1 MALLVPAIGEEE
13 SLRYLIGANNHVPD
27 LASTNPRNLILKLY
41 SSNTNPSD
49 DDRPSR
55 LAYYE
60 PYAGG
65 ATGSLS
71 CGYGTAA
78 VTGYPLVS
86 NARTESTQNFS
97 NAYGILLNG
106 SRWQII
112 KSGVAGTTVTAT
124 YPEQTFTFTGSTGSG
139 TNAGNIYGYYLA
151 RANNLP
157 VGLLG
162 VQDIATVAI
171 GTAINKGNDSY
182 PTIGIVGNSY
192 FTVDATINVDDIT
205 TGMGVTHLAL
215 GGQTVGI
222 ASTARVVGVDRN
234 TNRVYLDS
242 PLLANIQVATGS
254 TVRFVYSKIG
264 TGTSAHRLNAGDVI
278 YIAPTSSNTA
288 SPVGQGCT
296 SVAQTYTVFSVPGAT
311 EFYTTPAFHGAG
323 NATLFNS
330 IFYAERFTNG
340 PYNIQNPGDEIKVT
354 LNVTL
359 E

>member
-13 SLRYLIGANNHVPD
+13 SLRYLIGANNHVLD
-27 LASTNPRNLILKLY
+27 LAATNPRNLILKLY
-41 SSNTNPSD
+41 SSNTVPEDSNV
-49 DDRPSR
+49 PSR
-55 LAYYE
+55 FAYFE

-65 ATGSLS
+65 NAALS

-78 VTGYPLVS
+78 VTGYPLVG
-86 NARTESTQNFS
+86 NARTESTQNFT

-106 SRWQII
+106 SRWRIV
-112 KSGVAGTTVTAT
+112 KSGTAGTTVTAT
-124 YPEQTFTFTGSTGSG
+124 YPEETFTFTGSTGSN
-139 TNAGNIYGYYLA
+139 TNAGNIYGYYLS
-151 RANNLP
+151 RAQNLP

-162 VQDIATVAI
+162 VVDAATVAI
-171 GTAINKGNDSY
+171 GTAVNKGNDSN
-182 PTIGIVGNSY
+182 PTIGIVGNDF
-192 FTVDATINVDDIT
+192 FTIDSTINVDDVT

-222 ASTARVVGVDRN
+222 ASTARVVGVDRS
-234 TNRVYLDS
+234 TNRVYIDS

-254 TVRFVYSKIG
+254 TVRFLYSKIG
-264 TGTSAHRLNAGDVI
+264 TGTSAHRLNAGDVL
-278 YIAPTSSNTA
+278 YIAPNTGNTA
-288 SPVGQGCT
+288 SPVGQGAT
-296 SVAQTYTVFSVPGAT
+296 SVSQTYTVFNVPGAT
-311 EFYTTPAFHGAG
+311 EFYTTPSFQGIG
-323 NATLFNS
+323 SATLFNS

>member
-13 SLRYLIGANNHVPD
+13 SLRYLIGANNHVPSLTD
-27 LASTNPRNLILKLY
+27 TNPRNLILKLY
-41 SSNTNPSD
+41 SSNTNPAD
-49 DDRPSR
+49 ADVPSR
-55 LAYYE
+55 FAYYE

-71 CGYGTAA
+71 CGYGTAS

-86 NARTESTQNFS
+86 NARTESSQDFS
-97 NAYGILLNG
+97 NARGILLNG
-106 SRWQII
+106 SRWRII

-124 YPEQTFTFTGSTGSG
+124 YPEQTFTFTGDTGTN

-151 RANNLP
+151 RAHNLP
-157 VGLLG
+157 LGLLG
-162 VQDIATVAI
+162 VQDAATVAI
-171 GTAINKGNDSY
+171 GTATNKGTDSN
-182 PTIGIVGNSY
+182 PTIGIVGNDY
-192 FTVDATINVDDIT
+192 FTVDTAVSVDDVT
-205 TGMGVTHLAL
+205 TGMGVTHIAL

-222 ASTARVVGVDRN
+222 ATTARVVGVDRS
-234 TNRVYLDS
+234 TKRIYIDS

-254 TVRFVYSKIG
+254 TVRFTYSKVS
-264 TGTSAHRLNAGDVI
+264 TGSSAHRLNAGDVL
-278 YIAPTSSNTA
+278 YIQGSGAGITSA
-288 SPVGQGCT
+288 
-296 SVAQTYTVFSVPGAT
+296 TYTVFSVPGAT
-311 EFYTTPAFHGAG
+311 EFYTTPSLQGTG
-323 NATLFNS
+323 NATLLNS

>member
-27 LASTNPRNLILKLY
+27 LTATNPRNLILKLY
-41 SSNTNPSD
+41 SSNTNPAD
-49 DDRPSR
+49 ADVPSR
-55 LAYYE
+55 YAYYE

-65 ATGSLS
+65 NAALY
-71 CGYGTAA
+71 CGYGTAS

-86 NARTESTQNFS
+86 NARTESTQDFS

-106 SRWQII
+106 SRWQIV
-112 KSGVAGTTVTAT
+112 KSGLAGTTVTAT

-151 RANNLP
+151 RAHNLP
-157 VGLLG
+157 LGLLG
-162 VQDIATVAI
+162 VQDAVTVAI

-182 PTIGIVGNSY
+182 PTIGVVGNSY
-192 FTVDATINVDDIT
+192 FTVDSSINLNDVT

-222 ASTARVVGVDRN
+222 ASTARVVGVDRS

-254 TVRFVYSKIG
+254 TVRFLYSKIS
-264 TGTSAHRLNAGDVI
+264 TGTSAHRLNAGDVL
-278 YIAPTSSNTA
+278 YIAPAAGNSA

-296 SVAQTYTVFSVPGAT
+296 SVAQTYTVLSVPGAT
-311 EFYTTPAFHGAG
+311 EFYTTPAFHGSG
-323 NATLFNS
+323 TATLLNS